1 MPTPIGHL
9 FAGAVVHQASALKTN
24 VILLVFICFFSLLPD
39 IDFLFGFP
47 SGDPNRYHHLFTHS
61 FFFVI
66 LAGFIGGSIYF
77 WVSGEKW
84 FYSSAIFVSAGISHV
99 LLDCLALDQ
108 RAPYGC
114 PLLWPISNSFIISP
128 ITIFSDVK
136 RVSDSRQ
143 FFSSLLNLHNLKTVV
158 LEIAIL
164 VPFYGALLWR
174 NKNAQR
180 N

>member
-9 FAGAVVHQASALKTN
+9 FAGAVVYQASAKTK
-24 VILLVFICFFSLLPD
+24 VMFLLFVCFFSLLPD

-61 FFFVI
+61 FIFVA
-66 LAGFIGGSIYF
+66 LAGFTGGFIYF
-77 WVSGEKW
+77 MVSGEKW

-108 RAPYGC
+108 RLPYGC

-136 RVSDSRQ
+136 RISDSRQ
-143 FFSSLLNLHNLKTVV
+143 FFPSLLNLHNLKTVL
-158 LEIAIL
+158 LEITIL
-164 VPFYGALLWR
+164 TPLLAAFVWR